1 MLVMHIIIFFKTQ
14 RRYIMRTKILTHYI
28 RVRVSD
34 ADHLF
39 LENLLKHSDITISE
53 LLREFVLKLRSKK
66 SAPGKHQG

>member
-1 MLVMHIIIFFKTQ
+1 
-14 RRYIMRTKILTHYI
+14 MRTKVLTHYI